1 MTNCLE
7 KLFLIIF
14 AVQIHGLVVQWIPAC
29 QRGGHL
35 LRQAGNRSFL
45 IMFFVYAIKS
55 EKDGRFY
62 VGFTNNLERR
72 ILEHNQGKTKS
83 TKGYVPWVL
92 VYRETVDA
100 MEIARK
106 REKYLKSGI
115 GKKII
120 KEYIQ

>member
-1 MTNCLE
+1 
-7 KLFLIIF
+7 
-14 AVQIHGLVVQWIPAC
+14 
-29 QRGGHL
+29 
-35 LRQAGNRSFL
+35 
-45 IMFFVYAIKS
+45 MFFVYAIKS
-55 EKDGRFY
+55 EKDGRIY

-92 VYRETVDA
+92 VYRETVDT

-115 GKKII
+115 GIKII
-120 KEYIQ
+120 KEYIQYKAS